1 MGIVYRAPIVT
12 DEMRRKALEVL
23 ESGKTFG
30 GQETER
36 FEVELAERCGC
47 RYGVSANS
55 GTSGTMLALDARG
68 VGPGD
73 EVVMAANAYIG
84 VLAAVVKVGATP
96 VFVEADPDSGN
107 IAPAAAAAAVTPKT
121 RAVVPLHMYGFPCD
135 MDPIVAAARTREAFV
150 LEDAAHA
157 LGAEYKGRPA
167 GGLGDAGFFS
177 FSGKMITVFSTG
189 GAVVTNDRS
198 LAESMS
204 SLRDQGRLR
213 DEKIS
218 FVRRTDA
225 SWYDQRWIGYNMH
238 LSEMACALGRL
249 QLRLLDD
256 FTTKRR
262 KAAAYY
268 TARFQD
274 AQVPVQLPPERPWA
288 KSSYLHYTIWTS
300 KRDELAEFLR
310 RREIGA
316 NILYPRSLHLLEPVM
331 ARYGTRE
338 GQFPIAERLC
348 RETLSL
354 PVGPH
359 MTEDMLARVA
369 DSVVAFFTGT
379 AGRTTA

>member
-1 MGIVYRAPIVT
+1 MKIPYRAAIVT
-12 DEMRRKALEVL
+12 DEMRRKTIEIL

-36 FEVELAERCGC
+36 FEVELAKRCGV

-55 GTSGTMLALDARG
+55 GTSVTMLALDARG

-73 EVVMAANAYIG
+73 EVIMAANAYIG
-84 VLAAVVKVGATP
+84 VLSAVVKLGATP
-96 VFVEADPDSGN
+96 VFVESEAETGN
-107 IAPAAAAAAVTPKT
+107 ISPAAVAAAVTAKT
-121 RAVVPLHMYGFPCD
+121 RAVVPIHMYGFPCD
-135 MDPIVAAARTREAFV
+135 MDLIVAVAKPREVFV

-167 GGLGDAGFFS
+167 GSLGAAGFFS
-177 FSGKMITVFSTG
+177 FSGKMITVFSPG
-189 GAVVTNDRS
+189 GAVVTDDRRF
-198 LAESMS
+198 AESIS

-218 FVRRTDA
+218 FIRRTDA

-238 LSEMACALGRL
+238 MSEMAAALGRI
-249 QLRLLDD
+249 QLRLLTE
-256 FTTKRR
+256 FTAQRR

-268 TARFQD
+268 TKRFRD
-274 AQVPVQLPPERPWA
+274 AGLPFRLPPERPWA
-288 KSSYLHYTIWTS
+288 NASYLHYAIWTP
-300 KRDELAEFLR
+300 KRDDLAEFLR
-310 RREIGA
+310 GRDIGVGVY
-316 NILYPRSLHLLEPVM
+316 YPRPLHLLEPVQ

-348 RETLSL
+348 RESLSL

-359 MTEDMLARVA
+359 MTDEMQTRVA
-369 DSVVAFFTGT
+369 DSVIAFFKK
-379 AGRTTA
+379 GRAVT